1 MKTKLV
7 TQAFVIF
14 LFTGSALTLQ
24 TIVKGQTEQEN
35 VEDYKIVSYEVPESG
50 VRYHTPEE
58 VKNSHPIEEFS
69 EFDEDMQ
76 EVF

>member
-1 MKTKLV
+1 MNKN
-7 TQAFVIF
+7 FVFSIAAMLFVAVLLIF
-14 LFTGSALTLQ
+14 ATLNKYKGSANLA
-24 TIVKGQTEQEN
+24 EQM
-35 VEDYKIVSYEVPESG
+35 ISYEVPESG

-76 EVF
+76 EVFK